1 MNLTGA
7 CRNRAI
13 GEAMAHVE
21 GEVRSHGIHRMASWR
36 ADSRPAW
43 PAASDPRPA
52 GNDAEPD
59 EIARAMGDPAAF
71 APLYERYVDA
81 VFGYCYRRTSDRE
94 LAADLT
100 GQIFA
105 QALAALPHY
114 RPERGAGTFRSWLFA
129 IAHNLVIDSHRTR
142 RPHASIDSVAARSLH
157 DRSPS
162 PEDDAIANER
172 RDALGV
178 ALRELTEGQ
187 RQIVELRL
195 AGLTGPEIAAVLG
208 MRLAAVK
215 SAQFRAYAR
224 LRDLLHHLV
233 DDGPDAPSV
242 FQERSDA

>member
-1 MNLTGA
+1 
-7 CRNRAI
+7 
-13 GEAMAHVE
+13 MAHVE
-21 GEVRSHGIHRMASWR
+21 GEVKPHRANDSPTWR
-36 ADSRPAW
+36 ATSRPGPPF
-43 PAASDPRPA
+43 PAIPDHLAVP
-52 GNDAEPD
+52 GILQEPD
-59 EIARAMGDPAAF
+59 EIARARRDPAAF

-81 VFGYCYRRTSDRE
+81 IFGYCYRRTSDRE

-114 RPERGAGTFRSWLFA
+114 RPDRGAGTFRSWLFV

-142 RPHASIDSVAARSLH
+142 RPHASIDSDVARVLY

-178 ALRELTEGQ
+178 ALRELTGGQ

-195 AGLTGPEIAAVLG
+195 AGLTGVEIARALS
-208 MRLAAVK
+208 MSEPAVK
-215 SAQFRAYAR
+215 SAQFRAYTT
-224 LRDLLHHLV
+224 LRGLLTAH
-233 DDGPDAPSV
+233 GPD
-242 FQERSDA
+242 RSEPDRSGETR